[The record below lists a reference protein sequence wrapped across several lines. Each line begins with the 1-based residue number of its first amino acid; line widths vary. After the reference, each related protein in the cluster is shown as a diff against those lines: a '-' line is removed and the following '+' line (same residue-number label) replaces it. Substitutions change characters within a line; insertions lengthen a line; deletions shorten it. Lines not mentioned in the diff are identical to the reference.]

1 MGLTIR
7 ELSRRLRLADMNTRL
22 MVFTVLISL
31 LVWLSHAFL
40 SLLGADPYIV
50 ERWLW
55 LAPDLY
61 TFSRHPW
68 TIFTYMWLHSDLW
81 HLFFNMLWLYWFG
94 QLFLRY
100 QNPRRLISVYLL
112 GGLAGGLLYVLT
124 VLVANAFS
132 LGLSHFPL
140 IGASASVMAIV
151 FGIAFYARW
160 ERVSLLFIGRIRLTT
175 LALILFGLDVLL
187 LTGDNFGGHV
197 AHIGGAGFGVWF
209 ALSLAGGKDIT
220 VWFQRLLD
228 RLADFFSSFFGPQK
242 KFAKPRFRVRR
253 TPHPAS
259 PKNDANPKAEETKE
273 AESSIDQILDKIRIS
288 GYASLTAE
296 EKRRLFDQSKRL

>member
-1 MGLTIR
+1 MDLTIR
-7 ELSRRLRLADMNTRL
+7 ELRQRLRLADMNTRL

-31 LVWLSHAFL
+31 FVWLLHAFL

-68 TIFTYMWLHSDLW
+68 TLFTYIWLHSDLW

-100 QNPRRLISVYLL
+100 QNPRRLVSVYLL
-112 GGLAGGLLYVLT
+112 GGLAGGLLYVLA
-124 VLVANAFS
+124 VLFADAFS
-132 LGLSHFPL
+132 LGLPHFPL

-151 FGIAFYARW
+151 FGVAFYARW
-160 ERVSLLFIGRIRLTT
+160 ERVNLLFIGRIKLTT
-175 LALILFGLDVLL
+175 LALILFVLDVLL

-197 AHIGGAGFGVWF
+197 AHIGGAAFGVWF
-209 ALSLAGGKDIT
+209 ALSLAQGKDIT

-228 RLADFFSSFFGPQK
+228 RMTDFFSSLSGRRK
-242 KFAKPRFRVRR
+242 VCSKPRFRVRR
-253 TPHPAS
+253 TTNPAAKKS
-259 PKNDANPKAEETKE
+259 GTDPKTRETKT
-273 AESSIDQILDKIRIS
+273 SIDEILDKIRIS

>member
-124 VLVANAFS
+124 VLVADAFS

-228 RLADFFSSFFGPQK
+228 RMTDFVSSLSGRRKLFS
-242 KFAKPRFRVRR
+242 KPRFRVRK
-253 TPHPAS
+253 TTNPAAKKS
-259 PKNDANPKAEETKE
+259 GTDPKTRATET
-273 AESSIDQILDKIRIS
+273 SIDEILDKIRIS